1 MEWRERI
8 AGDPKVLMGKPA
20 IKGTRISVELIIDLL
35 ANGWSHEEILRN
47 YPHVSAED
55 IAACLHYA
63 NDMVK
68 DTKEYPVN
76 I

>member
-1 MEWRERI
+1 M
-8 AGDPKVLMGKPA
+8 
-20 IKGTRISVELIIDLL
+20 DLL
-35 ANGWSHEEILRN
+35 ANGWSHGKIIRN

-63 NDMVK
+63 NDVVK
-68 DTKEYPVN
+68 DIMEYPVN